1 LLKEKLGNCSS
12 NEVDTITK
20 EIIHKQLEL
29 ELYNDKKV
37 NGNILRARAV
47 HIESNE
53 KNTSYFANLE
63 KSRAERKTMCKLK
76 VND

>member
-1 LLKEKLGNCSS
+1 MKWIQLQKRLFIKK
-12 NEVDTITK
+12 
-20 EIIHKQLEL
+20 LEL
-29 ELYNDKKV
+29 ELYNDKKL
-37 NGNILRARAV
+37 NGYILRGRAV

-63 KSRAERKTMCKLK
+63 KSRAEKKTMCKLK